1 MSWLVRPV
9 AYSLVSQDKKRN
21 GIVNS
26 ANISSS
32 LSRRVR
38 GPLKNL
44 LFGERERGG
53 RGSLKYLNNRVA
65 EDWNGHFAA
74 GRFLNNLFSTVHH
87 RYALCIYTGSSIPR
101 DGSIGGINQPSM
113 FISLLRVFVV
123 VFRPFSFPFFL
134 SFFLSFFFFSSG
146 FLTTQ

>member
-1 MSWLVRPV
+1 M
-9 AYSLVSQDKKRN
+9 
-21 GIVNS
+21 
-26 ANISSS
+26 
-32 LSRRVR
+32 
-38 GPLKNL
+38 
-44 LFGERERGG
+44 
-53 RGSLKYLNNRVA
+53 KYLNNRVA

-123 VFRPFSFPFFL
+123 HSCFVHFSFLFFFFSFFL
-134 SFFLSFFFFSSG
+134 SFFLFNDAIKIHRRAQGEFVREEIANLSFFDLG
-146 FLTTQ
+146 LLHAIIR